1 MKKLTLILTLILG
14 LLFLNSCK
22 TNSEDEKGSLTIK
35 FSHLIDNNE
44 IIFDSIIYVNEA
56 GNRYEVNEIQYFIS
70 DLSLISNSGEK
81 HNLIND
87 QSIHYIDS
95 DIPETMQWLA
105 SNDLPVTKYDSLVF
119 TFGLSEAN
127 NTSFRFVNPPERDM
141 VWPELLGGGRGN
153 YQSYCILLSDYSKL
167 SSEGRTRIQTMVN
180 SNDGFE
186 IADVDLRL
194 RGPGDLEGTAQ
205 SGILELKIANLVRDE
220 RMLVVA
226 KNEADRVLQ
235 YENGLNNPE
244 NINILNHF
252 LLLRKKRKSYS
263 QIS

>member
-1 MKKLTLILTLILG
+1 MKNLTLILTLIFG
-14 LLFLNSCK
+14 LLFINSC
-22 TNSEDEKGSLTIK
+22 TNNSEDEKGSLTIK

-141 VWPELLGGGRGN
+141 VWPELLGGGYHYMKLN
-153 YQSYCILLSDYSKL
+153 CKWLDPNSDRKNANFHL
-167 SSEGRTRIQTMVN
+167 GIAKKSSTEFKHYYFKVTLPIN
-180 SNDGFE
+180 LNAKADDSNTITLVMNVQNWFKNPNIWDWNVIG
-186 IADVDLRL
+186 
-194 RGPGDLEGTAQ
+194 G
-205 SGILELKIANLVRDE
+205 GIMDNHDAIK
-220 RMLVVA
+220 MGC
-226 KNEADRVLQ
+226 
-235 YENGLNNPE
+235 ENGHDVFSIKAN
-244 NINILNHF
+244 
-252 LLLRKKRKSYS
+252 
-263 QIS
+263 